1 MKANR
6 GSQTAEAIAASRA
19 FHLAWDGAPKIFE
32 DPYAIDLTSSR
43 WRRIVRNRLLC
54 FLIVRL
60 ALGRLQPAR
69 ALAVARARYADDRF
83 NAAYGRGVRQC
94 VLIGAGF
101 DSFALRRQDMAEHIR
116 VFEIDHPATQRLK
129 RARVAKL
136 GIDQKNVTYVPV
148 DFETDSMRD
157 KLLSAGFQP
166 DSVAFLSW
174 LGVTYYLSKEA
185 VFGTFRDIAAC
196 AGSGSEVVF
205 DYIDADGFR
214 GLPSAAGVR
223 HCMAFAARR
232 GEPWTQ
238 GFERVELDSG
248 LDRCGFELAEDVSA
262 AEQEQRY
269 FQGRGDGLMPL
280 YHSHLACARLR

>member
-19 FHLAWDGAPKIFE
+19 FHLARDAAPKIFE
-32 DPYAIDLTSSR
+32 DPYAIRLTSPA
-43 WRRIVRNRLLC
+43 WRTIVGSRLLS

-69 ALAVARARYADDRF
+69 ALGAARGRYADDRF
-83 NAAYGRGVRQC
+83 DAAYARGVRQC
-94 VLIGAGF
+94 VLIGAGL
-101 DSFALRRQDMAEHIR
+101 DSFALRRRAMADRIR

-129 RARVAKL
+129 RARVADL
-136 GIDQKNVTYVPV
+136 GIVQHNVTYVAV
-148 DFETDSMRD
+148 NFETDSMRD
-157 KLLSAGFQP
+157 NLLAAGFEP
-166 DSVAFLSW
+166 GSVAFFSW
-174 LGVTYYLSKEA
+174 LGVTYYLSKDA
-185 VFGTFRDIAAC
+185 VFDTFQDIASC
-196 AGSGSEVVF
+196 AGKGSEVVF

-214 GLPSAAGVR
+214 DIPSAAGVR
-223 HCMAFAARR
+223 ACMAFAARR

-238 GFERVELDSG
+238 GFERAELESG
-248 LDRCGFELAEDVSA
+248 LARCGFDLEEDVSA

-269 FQGRGDGLMPL
+269 FQHRADGLLPL